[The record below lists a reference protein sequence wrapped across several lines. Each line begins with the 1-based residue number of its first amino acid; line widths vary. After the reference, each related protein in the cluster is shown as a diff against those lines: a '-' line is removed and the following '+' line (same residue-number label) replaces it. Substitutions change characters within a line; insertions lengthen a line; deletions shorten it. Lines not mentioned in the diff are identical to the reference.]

1 MLKKTH
7 QSLNCLKSEKNALA
21 APNLAALAYK
31 AQQQQQIKGSHSSL
45 VFDHDEILDSRN
57 GMSLNIKDSNG

>member
-31 AQQQQQIKGSHSSL
+31 AQQQQIKGSHSSL
-45 VFDHDEILDSRN
+45 VFDQDEILDSRN